1 MYFSVHPAQRDAFF
15 RQTPKRAKEASAV
28 RFMESTLLHD
38 DRFRSRACIIQSK
51 TMTLLSQA
59 IPAIETEEGN
69 ERMLKV
75 IEKLMDKGENL
86 TPEEEKLL
94 KLLTKLVEDFEE
106 RYYHPRDA
114 TPLEVLQHLMESREV
129 KQTHLWEVF
138 GSKGIASE
146 VLNGKR
152 GISKTHAR
160 ALADY
165 FHVPADLFI

>member
-1 MYFSVHPAQRDAFF
+1 MERM
-15 RQTPKRAKEASAV
+15 KRAV
-28 RFMESTLLHD
+28 RRIDPT
-38 DRFRSRACIIQSK
+38 RYKR
-51 TMTLLSQA
+51 LLSQTMPV
-59 IPAIETEEGN
+59 IIETEEEN

-75 IEKLMDKGENL
+75 IEKVMDKGEQL
-86 TPEEEKLL
+86 SPEEEKLL

-114 TPLEVLQHLMESREV
+114 TPLEVLQHLMESRDV
-129 KQTHLWEVF
+129 KQTHLWEAF

-152 GISKTHAR
+152 GISKAHAR

>member
-1 MYFSVHPAQRDAFF
+1 M
-15 RQTPKRAKEASAV
+15 KRAV
-28 RFMESTLLHD
+28 RRIDPT
-38 DRFRSRACIIQSK
+38 RYKR
-51 TMTLLSQA
+51 LLSQTMPV
-59 IPAIETEEGN
+59 IIETEAEN

-75 IEKLMDKGENL
+75 IEKLMAKGEGL
-86 TPEEEKLL
+86 TPEEEKVL
-94 KLLTKLVEDFEE
+94 KLLTRLVEDFEE

-129 KQTHLWEVF
+129 KQTHLREVF

-152 GISKTHAR
+152 GISKAHAR

-165 FHVPADLFI
+165 FHVPANLFI

>member
-1 MYFSVHPAQRDAFF
+1 MDPVRY
-15 RQTPKRAKEASAV
+15 KR
-28 RFMESTLLHD
+28 
-38 DRFRSRACIIQSK
+38 
-51 TMTLLSQA
+51 LLSQTMPV
-59 IPAIETEEGN
+59 IIETEEEN

-86 TPEEEKLL
+86 PPEEEKLL
-94 KLLTKLVEDFEE
+94 KLLTRLVEDFEE

-114 TPLEVLQHLMESREV
+114 TPLEVLQHLMESRDV

-146 VLNGKR
+146 VMNGKR

-160 ALADY
+160 ALANY
-165 FHVPADLFI
+165 FQVSADLFI

>member
-1 MYFSVHPAQRDAFF
+1 MR
-15 RQTPKRAKEASAV
+15 KAV
-28 RFMESTLLHD
+28 RRIDPT
-38 DRFRSRACIIQSK
+38 RYRR
-51 TMTLLSQA
+51 LLSQTMPV
-59 IPAIETEEGN
+59 IIETEEEN

-75 IEKLMDKGENL
+75 IEKLMEKGEGL
-86 TPEEEKLL
+86 SPEEEKLL
-94 KLLTKLVEDFEE
+94 KLLAKLVEDFEE

-114 TPLEVLQHLMESREV
+114 TPLEVLQHLMESRDV
-129 KQTHLWEVF
+129 KQTHLWEAF